1 MRVLGKLEVTTDD
14 HVGLLN
20 ADLLDGYSSEEFF
33 KLSKGQDVGNP
44 SGVSEPGPDTE
55 SAMLYARPGSGVLSA
70 PSPGLFLEDLTQ
82 IGQEKAYS
90 SYGLVAFANDFYI
103 TSVAPC
109 GICTRDMRNNAPLY
123 IEGRGHIGDDSPTKI
138 LSYGRAFM
146 MQGDVPDSAKSAL
159 SLETPVTINGV
170 LFDGTENITIEA
182 PSSDIFEWAK
192 ASLKPTYT
200 ADEVGALAVDG
211 TANAAL
217 SANKL
222 TTAVNING
230 VSFDG
235 TGDIT
240 ITANAADVY
249 EWAKASLKPTYT
261 ADEVGA
267 LAVDGTANA
276 ALSANKLTT
285 AVNINGVSFDGTG
298 DITITANA
306 ADVYEWA
313 KASLKPTYTA
323 DEVGALAVDG
333 TAEAA
338 KKLLNSLTI
347 NGYVY
352 DGSAAVVVD
361 ITPES
366 IGAIAIGGNAGSAD
380 TALVAGKVS
389 NALTF
394 NGVNYDGSSPITI
407 DVTAESLGGLSATGT
422 AVSAS
427 KVANAL
433 TINDTTYDGSA
444 AVTISITAE
453 SLGALTSIGEVAL
466 ASEASKVSNSLDMYG
481 YTYDGSSPVSVIIT
495 PTDIGALAV
504 GGKAASATVADKV
517 VGTLTIGTST
527 YNGSVDVSINPA
539 SIGALSTDGKAAS
552 ATVADKV
559 GSALTIGGY
568 TYDGSSP
575 VSVSIT
581 PAGIGALATTGKA
594 ASATTADKVVGTLT
608 IGTSTYNGSV
618 DVSINPTS
626 IGALSTDGKA
636 ASATV
641 ADKVGS
647 ALTIGGYT
655 YDGSS
660 PVSVSITPAGIGALA
675 TTGKAASATTA
686 DKVGGL
692 LTIGRFTYDG
702 SAAVT
707 VNITPADIGA
717 LAVGGIAESASKL
730 ANAVTIN
737 GVTFDGTSDITLT
750 SAAATQLID
759 TSEVYSSAA
768 AAFTDSPLPSRT
780 VKRGNDLTDLVVGG
794 AAIGGWLFIETFKSK
809 VGAAFFGAQYIH
821 TGSGGQNAGKLYR
834 RGIGGSGPTFGP
846 WEEILTTA
854 STSTTSTVTNTVTSS
869 STSAF
874 STSAGSAAT
883 ATSAGILSPGR
894 KIAGV
899 LFDGSKDIL
908 LTPAGI
914 GALAVTGK
922 AADALSADKVKHAL
936 TIGSQVYDGSSA
948 VTVSFSGGTA
958 TATTQ
963 YGFTVNGTTFNNTAN
978 TSVTITPAS
987 ISALAVTGKA
997 ASATSADKVKFPL
1010 TIGSQVYDGSAA
1022 VTVSFSGGTATATTQ
1037 YGFTVN
1043 GTTFNNTANTSVTI
1057 TPASISALAVTGKAA
1072 SATSADKVKFPLTIG
1087 SQVYDGSAAVTVS
1100 LSGGTATATTQYKFT
1115 VNNTVFNNT
1124 ANASVTITPT
1134 SIGALPVAGKAASAS
1149 TADKATSALSAD
1161 KVAHA
1166 LTINGVAYDGSADV
1180 DIDLAPAGASSSG
1193 STSSGASY
1201 SFTVNGVKFN
1211 NTANVSTKITPSSI
1225 GALSVNSIPDE
1236 CVTAE
1241 KVKSFLKVV
1250 LGTNKVTSFYN
1261 GSDRVELT
1269 ITPDT
1274 IGALGA
1280 DATASSAEKL
1290 NHSLFIA
1297 GKKFDGSENISIS
1310 SSDLGILGKQDK
1322 AASASVADKVA
1333 NSLTING
1340 KTAFDGSSD
1349 VFLNLTASDIGAL
1362 SSTSLAGKATIAERV
1377 QFSLT
1382 INGKAAFDGSSK
1394 VSFSLSASDVGAL
1407 ATTGTAVSA
1416 TIAKKLENSLTINNV
1431 VFDGSKDKTVN
1442 ITADS
1447 INALGDTAKAA
1458 SSKVADK
1465 VSHSLTINGTSY
1477 DGSKAISIDTSSP
1490 STSATN
1496 KISTLSN
1503 ALKIILPTSSFSF
1516 TGISATTVSLDAD
1529 AVGALGVNDKAASS
1543 KVADKVGDALRIK
1556 KGASVVLFDGSSS
1569 QEVSVDT
1576 IGALGENDKAASA
1589 AVSDKVS
1596 HTLTINKGADVSVF
1610 DGSRDVVV
1618 DVGASTA
1625 SLAGKLIITNDSHT
1639 PFSGSAYT
1647 ALSFTGATD
1656 VYLNLSAGLVGAVKA
1671 TSSGSAAV
1679 ADKANK
1685 VANPLIIYHGDSSE
1699 GLGAATLGTF
1709 DGASKTSIYIPK
1721 KLSGTLTIKD
1731 SANTLLASFDGSTS
1745 KTVTLPS
1752 SGTVNLTIGGT
1763 SYELNDNVSLDIP
1776 GATIKVGAGTSK
1788 TFSSKLTGVLTIKS
1802 SASDA
1807 NPIIFDGSSNKT
1819 ILLSSGSGAAS
1830 APSLVI
1836 NGVTC
1841 TVDATLNLTIPG
1853 ATVDQGGVK
1862 ATSSESNVS
1871 NLFITEPASGVQ
1883 STTSAAFKEIVSGAC
1898 VVIKSTMPATGT
1910 SSAVSGYQVV
1920 IKDGTSGVQQFYSDK
1935 TLGGRPRMWF
1945 GTSQE
1950 SGATTAQTWR
1960 EVITSDGGGLVV
1972 NGRPVVGYVVVTIA
1986 GKDYEL
1992 AVTKFPA

>member
-182 PSSDIFEWAK
+182 PSSDIF
-192 ASLKPTYT
+192 
-200 ADEVGALAVDG
+200 
-211 TANAAL
+211 
-217 SANKL
+217 
-222 TTAVNING
+222 
-230 VSFDG
+230 
-235 TGDIT
+235 
-240 ITANAADVY
+240 

-581 PAGIGALATTGKA
+581 PAGIGALAA
-594 ASATTADKVVGTLT
+594 
-608 IGTSTYNGSV
+608 
-618 DVSINPTS
+618 
-626 IGALSTDGKA
+626 
-636 ASATV
+636 
-641 ADKVGS
+641 
-647 ALTIGGYT
+647 
-655 YDGSS
+655 
-660 PVSVSITPAGIGALA
+660 
-675 TTGKAASATTA
+675 TGKAASATTA

-997 ASATSADKVKFPL
+997 ADATSADKVK
-1010 TIGSQVYDGSAA
+1010 Y
-1022 VTVSFSGGTATATTQ
+1022 
-1037 YGFTVN
+1037 
-1043 GTTFNNTANTSVTI
+1043 
-1057 TPASISALAVTGKAA
+1057 
-1072 SATSADKVKFPLTIG
+1072 PLTIG

>member
-200 ADEVGALAVDG
+200 ADEVGAL
-211 TANAAL
+211 
-217 SANKL
+217 
-222 TTAVNING
+222 
-230 VSFDG
+230 
-235 TGDIT
+235 
-240 ITANAADVY
+240 
-249 EWAKASLKPTYT
+249 P
-261 ADEVGA
+261 
-267 LAVDGTANA
+267 VDGTANA

-581 PAGIGALATTGKA
+581 PAGIGALAA
-594 ASATTADKVVGTLT
+594 
-608 IGTSTYNGSV
+608 
-618 DVSINPTS
+618 
-626 IGALSTDGKA
+626 
-636 ASATV
+636 
-641 ADKVGS
+641 
-647 ALTIGGYT
+647 
-655 YDGSS
+655 
-660 PVSVSITPAGIGALA
+660 
-675 TTGKAASATTA
+675 TGKAASATTA

-1072 SATSADKVKFPLTIG
+1072 DATSADKVKYPLTIG

>member
-182 PSSDIFEWAK
+182 PSSDIF
-192 ASLKPTYT
+192 
-200 ADEVGALAVDG
+200 
-211 TANAAL
+211 
-217 SANKL
+217 
-222 TTAVNING
+222 
-230 VSFDG
+230 
-235 TGDIT
+235 
-240 ITANAADVY
+240 

-581 PAGIGALATTGKA
+581 PAGIGALAA
-594 ASATTADKVVGTLT
+594 
-608 IGTSTYNGSV
+608 
-618 DVSINPTS
+618 
-626 IGALSTDGKA
+626 
-636 ASATV
+636 
-641 ADKVGS
+641 
-647 ALTIGGYT
+647 
-655 YDGSS
+655 
-660 PVSVSITPAGIGALA
+660 
-675 TTGKAASATTA
+675 TGKAASATTA

-1072 SATSADKVKFPLTIG
+1072 DATSADKVKYPLTIG

>member
-267 LAVDGTANA
+267 LAVDGTA
-276 ALSANKLTT
+276 
-285 AVNINGVSFDGTG
+285 
-298 DITITANA
+298 
-306 ADVYEWA
+306 
-313 KASLKPTYTA
+313 
-323 DEVGALAVDG
+323 
-333 TAEAA
+333 EAA

-517 VGTLTIGTST
+517 
-527 YNGSVDVSINPA
+527 
-539 SIGALSTDGKAAS
+539 
-552 ATVADKV
+552 

-581 PAGIGALATTGKA
+581 PAGIGALAA
-594 ASATTADKVVGTLT
+594 
-608 IGTSTYNGSV
+608 
-618 DVSINPTS
+618 
-626 IGALSTDGKA
+626 
-636 ASATV
+636 
-641 ADKVGS
+641 
-647 ALTIGGYT
+647 
-655 YDGSS
+655 
-660 PVSVSITPAGIGALA
+660 
-675 TTGKAASATTA
+675 TGKAASATTA

-1072 SATSADKVKFPLTIG
+1072 DATSADKVKYPLTIG

>member
-1 MRVLGKLEVTTDD
+1 MKVLGKLVVTTDD

-33 KLSKGQDVGNP
+33 KLSKGQDVGSL
-44 SGVSEPGPDTE
+44 SGVSEPGPD
-55 SAMLYARPGSGVLSA
+55 SGHLYALPGSGVLSA

-103 TSVAPC
+103 TSIAPC
-109 GICTRDMRNNAPLY
+109 GVCTRDMRNNAPLY

-146 MQGDVPDSAKSAL
+146 MQGDVPDSARSAL

-170 LFDGTENITIEA
+170 FFDGTENITIEA
-182 PSSDIFEWAK
+182 PSSDIFDWAK

-200 ADEVGALAVDG
+200 ADEVGALPVDG

-267 LAVDGTANA
+267 L
-276 ALSANKLTT
+276 
-285 AVNINGVSFDGTG
+285 
-298 DITITANA
+298 
-306 ADVYEWA
+306 
-313 KASLKPTYTA
+313 P
-323 DEVGALAVDG
+323 VDG

-361 ITPES
+361 VTPES

-433 TINDTTYDGSA
+433 TINNMTYDGSA
-444 AVTISITAE
+444 AVTMSITAE
-453 SLGALTSIGEVAL
+453 SLGAITSIGEVAL
-466 ASEASKVSNSLDMYG
+466 ASEASKVSNSLNICG
-481 YTYDGSSPVSVIIT
+481 YTYDGSSSVSVAIR
-495 PTDIGALAV
+495 PTDIGALASD
-504 GGKAASATVADKV
+504 GKAVSATVADKV

-552 ATVADKV
+552 ATTADKV

-568 TYDGSSP
+568 TYDGSAP

-581 PAGIGALATTGKA
+581 PAGIGALAATGKA
-594 ASATTADKVVGTLT
+594 ASATTADKV
-608 IGTSTYNGSV
+608 
-618 DVSINPTS
+618 
-626 IGALSTDGKA
+626 A
-636 ASATV
+636 
-641 ADKVGS
+641 
-647 ALTIGGYT
+647 
-655 YDGSS
+655 
-660 PVSVSITPAGIGALA
+660 
-675 TTGKAASATTA
+675 
-686 DKVGGL
+686 GL

-707 VNITPADIGA
+707 VNIAPADIGA
-717 LAVGGIAESASKL
+717 LAVGGNAVSASKL

-750 SAAATQLID
+750 SASATQLID
-759 TSEVYSSAA
+759 TAEVYSSAA

-780 VKRGNDLTDLVVGG
+780 VKRGNNLTDLVVGG
-794 AAIGGWLFIETFKSK
+794 TAIGGWLFIESFKSK
-809 VGAAFFGAQYIH
+809 VGASFLGSQYIH
-821 TGSGGQNAGKLYR
+821 TGSGGQNDGKIYR
-834 RGIGGSGPTFGP
+834 RGVGGSGPTFGP

-854 STSTTSTVTNTVTSS
+854 STSTTTTVTNTVTSS

-914 GALAVTGK
+914 GALSVTGK
-922 AADALSADKVKHAL
+922 AADATSADKVKYPL
-936 TIGSQVYDGSSA
+936 TIGTQKYDGSAA
-948 VTVSFSGGTA
+948 VTVSLSGGTA
-958 TATTQ
+958 AATTQ
-963 YGFTVNGTTFNNTAN
+963 YGFTVNGTTFSNTAN

-997 ASATSADKVKFPL
+997 ADATSADKVKYPL
-1010 TIGSQVYDGSAA
+1010 TIG
-1022 VTVSFSGGTATATTQ
+1022 TQ
-1037 YGFTVN
+1037 
-1043 GTTFNNTANTSVTI
+1043 
-1057 TPASISALAVTGKAA
+1057 K
-1072 SATSADKVKFPLTIG
+1072 
-1087 SQVYDGSAAVTVS
+1087 YDGSAAVTVS
-1100 LSGGTATATTQYKFT
+1100 LSGGTAAATTQYKFT
-1115 VNNTVFNNT
+1115 VNNTEFNNT
-1124 ANASVTITPT
+1124 ANAFVTITPT

-1161 KVAHA
+1161 KVTHT
-1166 LTINGVAYDGSADV
+1166 LTINGVTYDGSADV
-1180 DIDLAPAGASSSG
+1180 DIDLTPASASSSG

-1261 GSDRVELT
+1261 GSDRVEL
-1269 ITPDT
+1269 IINPDT

-1280 DATASSAEKL
+1280 GATASSAEKL

-1322 AASASVADKVA
+1322 ASSALVADKVA
-1333 NSLTING
+1333 NALTING

-1349 VFLNLTASDIGAL
+1349 VFLSLTASDVGAL
-1362 SSTSLAGKATIAERV
+1362 SSSSIAGKATIAERV

-1407 ATTGTAVSA
+1407 ATTGTAASA

-1431 VFDGSKDKTVN
+1431 VFDGSKDTTVN
-1442 ITADS
+1442 ITANS

-1496 KISTLSN
+1496 KVSTLSN
-1503 ALKIILPTSSFSF
+1503 ALNIILPTSSFSF

-1529 AVGALGVNDKAASS
+1529 AVGALGANDKAASS
-1543 KVADKVGDALRIK
+1543 KVADKVGQALRIK
-1556 KGASVVLFDGSSS
+1556 KGASVVLFDGSSI

-1576 IGALGENDKAASA
+1576 IGALGENGKAASA

-1596 HTLTINKGADVSVF
+1596 HTLTINKGTDVSVF
-1610 DGSRDVVV
+1610 DGSKDVVV
-1618 DVGASTA
+1618 DVGVSTA
-1625 SLAGKLIITNDSHT
+1625 SLAGKLTITNDSHT
-1639 PFSGSAYT
+1639 PFSGSVYT

-1656 VYLNLSAGLVGAVKA
+1656 VSLNLSAGLVGAVKA

-1699 GLGAATLGTF
+1699 GLGATTLGTF
-1709 DGASKTSIYIPK
+1709 DGATKTSVYIPK

-1752 SGTVNLTIGGT
+1752 SVTARLTIGGT
-1763 SYELNDNVSLDIP
+1763 SYELNDTVSLDIP
-1776 GATIKVGAGTSK
+1776 GATIKVGAGTTK
-1788 TFSSKLTGVLTIKS
+1788 TFSSKLTGALTIKS

-1862 ATSSESNVS
+1862 ATSTESKVS
-1871 NLFITEPASGVQ
+1871 NLFLTETASGNQ
-1883 STTSAAFKEIVSGAC
+1883 LTTSAAFKEILSGAC
-1898 VVIKSTMPATGT
+1898 VVIKSLMPATIN
-1910 SSAVSGYQVV
+1910 SSAVSGYQVA

-1935 TLGGRPRMWF
+1935 SNPGRPRMWF

-1950 SGATTAQTWR
+1950 SGATVAQTWR
-1960 EVITSDGGGLVV
+1960 EAITSDGGGAVV

-1992 AVTKFPA
+1992 AVTKFPAIPLY

>member
-182 PSSDIFEWAK
+182 PSSDIF
-192 ASLKPTYT
+192 
-200 ADEVGALAVDG
+200 
-211 TANAAL
+211 
-217 SANKL
+217 
-222 TTAVNING
+222 
-230 VSFDG
+230 
-235 TGDIT
+235 
-240 ITANAADVY
+240 

-675 TTGKAASATTA
+675 ATGKAASATTA

-997 ASATSADKVKFPL
+997 ADATSADKVKYPL

-1022 VTVSFSGGTATATTQ
+1022 VTVSF
-1037 YGFTVN
+1037 
-1043 GTTFNNTANTSVTI
+1043 
-1057 TPASISALAVTGKAA
+1057 
-1072 SATSADKVKFPLTIG
+1072 
-1087 SQVYDGSAAVTVS
+1087 
-1100 LSGGTATATTQYKFT
+1100 SGGTATATTQYKFT